1 MTCVKRSPVLY
12 VLLGTLGM
20 LVLIIVVLVIA
31 WFSISR
37 PAGQEPGTPAPRPT
51 PSTPSPP
58 AELSEEDIWIDDID
72 LQSGGMS
79 LPASSLLNVDGTAS
93 GVLSS
98 DGHVTAQHVDIT
110 ATVPFHEVEKQLGHG
125 STVTSA
131 GGGQAR
137 IERTIEFAERLVDVS
152 ATGAVDAR
160 DGILYVN
167 PTQIELSE
175 DPGVLSRIATEAVRE
190 FVTISYPIEGLPPQ
204 LVLRD
209 VDVQEDG
216 FRANL
221 SGNDV
226 ELVAAEG

>member
-12 VLLGTLGM
+12 VLLGALGM

-137 IERTIEFAERLVDVS
+137 IERTIEFAERFL
-152 ATGAVDAR
+152 
-160 DGILYVN
+160 
-167 PTQIELSE
+167 
-175 DPGVLSRIATEAVRE
+175 
-190 FVTISYPIEGLPPQ
+190 
-204 LVLRD
+204 
-209 VDVQEDG
+209 
-216 FRANL
+216 
-221 SGNDV
+221 
-226 ELVAAEG
+226 